1 MTKIRLLY
9 VKGREKCEWLVYS
22 IAMIETLDTD
32 FKNINSLHNLLLM
45 LLILIL
51 YDVENMLKIMRYRMY
66 LKYTGGR
73 NARKNISS
81 LKNKV

>member
-1 MTKIRLLY
+1 MLKD
-9 VKGREKCEWLVYS
+9 VKNVNGWLVYS

-45 LLILIL
+45 LLIL